1 MNLKMNYSDDF
12 NFKNYFSSR
21 NRSLTK
27 DQKSILDFYQKKV
40 SLESFCEL
48 EKLKE
53 YKYISLEIGFG
64 TGDILLH
71 NALNFP
77 NNLFVGIEYYKKGI
91 AQLLLNIEKHNLKN
105 IRLFYGDAFDY
116 LKLAKTNYLDE
127 ILIMF
132 PDPWPK
138 RRHWKRRIIN
148 KDSVNEISRI
158 LKLNGRTLFFTDNK
172 GLAYWGLRHFI
183 LNSDFNW
190 EIDMPI
196 NCRKKI
202 STHPVSRYELKA
214 LKNNINP
221 FYFQFI
227 KQ

>member
-1 MNLKMNYSDDF
+1 MNYSNDF
-12 NFKNYFSSR
+12 KFKNYLSSR
-21 NRSLTK
+21 NRSLTQ
-27 DQKSILDFYQKKV
+27 DQKSIFDFYQKKV
-40 SLESFCEL
+40 SLESFREL
-48 EKLKE
+48 EQLNE
-53 YKYISLEIGFG
+53 YKCISLEIGFG

-91 AQLLLNIEKHNLKN
+91 AQLLLNIEKYNLKN
-105 IRLFYGDAFDY
+105 IRIFYGDAFDY
-116 LKLAKTNYLDE
+116 LKLVKTNYLDE

-148 KDSVNEISRI
+148 KDSVNEISRT
-158 LKLNGRTLFFTDNK
+158 LKPNGKVLFFTDNK
-172 GLAYWGLRHFI
+172 DLAYWGLRHFI
-183 LNSDFNW
+183 LNTYFNW
-190 EIDMPI
+190 EIDMPS
-196 NCRKKI
+196 NCRNKI

-214 LKNNINP
+214 LENNINP

-227 KQ
+227 KHS

>member
-1 MNLKMNYSDDF
+1 MNYSDDF

-27 DQKSILDFYQKKV
+27 DQKSILDSYQKKV
-40 SLESFCEL
+40 SLESFYEL
-48 EKLKE
+48 EQLDE

-77 NNLFVGIEYYKKGI
+77 ENLFVGIEYYKKGI

-116 LKLAKTNYLDE
+116 LKLAKTNYLNE

-138 RRHWKRRIIN
+138 RKHWKRRIIS

-158 LKLNGRTLFFTDNK
+158 LKSNGKALFFTDNR

-183 LNSDFNW
+183 LNEDFNW
-190 EIDMPI
+190 EIDMPS
-196 NCRKKI
+196 NCRNKI
-202 STHPVSRYELKA
+202 STYPISRYELKA
-214 LKNNINP
+214 FENNINP
-221 FYFQFI
+221 YYFQFI

>member
-1 MNLKMNYSDDF
+1 MNYSDDF

-27 DQKSILDFYQKKV
+27 DQKSILDSYQKKL

-48 EKLKE
+48 EQLNE
-53 YKYISLEIGFG
+53 YENISLEIGFG
-64 TGDILLH
+64 TGDVLLH

-77 NNLFVGIEYYKKGI
+77 KNLFLGIEYYKKGI
-91 AQLLLNIEKHNLKN
+91 AQLLLNTEKHNLKN
-105 IRLFYGDAFDY
+105 IRLFYGDAFNY
-116 LKLAKTNYLDE
+116 LNLAKTNYLNE

-158 LKLNGRTLFFTDNK
+158 LKSNGKTLFFTDNR
-172 GLAYWGLRHFI
+172 GLAYWGLRHFV
-183 LNSDFNW
+183 LNEDFNW
-190 EIDMPI
+190 EIDMPS
-196 NCRKKI
+196 NCRNKI
-202 STHPVSRYELKA
+202 NTYPISRYELKA
-214 LKNNINP
+214 LENNINP
-221 FYFQFI
+221 YYFHFI
-227 KQ
+227 KK

>member
-1 MNLKMNYSDDF
+1 MNYSDDS

-27 DQKSILDFYQKKV
+27 DQKSILDFYQEKI

-48 EKLKE
+48 EQLNE
-53 YKYISLEIGFG
+53 YENISLEIGFG

-77 NNLFVGIEYYKKGI
+77 KNLFLGIEYYKKGI
-91 AQLLLNIEKHNLKN
+91 AQLLLNTEKHNLKN
-105 IRLFYGDAFDY
+105 IRLFYGDAFNY
-116 LKLAKTNYLDE
+116 LNLAKTNYLNE

-148 KDSVNEISRI
+148 KYSVNEISRI
-158 LKLNGRTLFFTDNK
+158 LKSNGKALFFTDNR
-172 GLAYWGLRHFI
+172 GLAYWGLRHFV
-183 LNSDFNW
+183 LNEDFNW
-190 EIDMPI
+190 EIDMPS
-196 NCRKKI
+196 NCRNKI
-202 STHPVSRYELKA
+202 NTYPISRYQLKA
-214 LKNNINP
+214 FENNINP
-221 FYFQFI
+221 YYFQFI

>member
-1 MNLKMNYSDDF
+1 MNYSNDF
-12 NFKNYFSSR
+12 KFKNYLSSR
-21 NRSLTK
+21 NRSLTQ
-27 DQKSILDFYQKKV
+27 DQKSIFDFYQKKV
-40 SLESFCEL
+40 SLESFREL
-48 EKLKE
+48 EQLNE
-53 YKYISLEIGFG
+53 YKCISLEIGFG

-91 AQLLLNIEKHNLKN
+91 AQLLLNIEKYNLKN
-105 IRLFYGDAFDY
+105 IRIFYGDAFDY
-116 LKLAKTNYLDE
+116 LKLVKTNYLDE

-148 KDSVNEISRI
+148 KDSVNEISRT
-158 LKLNGRTLFFTDNK
+158 LKPNGKVLFFTDNK
-172 GLAYWGLRHFI
+172 DLAYWGLRHFI
-183 LNSDFNW
+183 LNAYFNW
-190 EIDMPI
+190 EIDMPS
-196 NCRKKI
+196 NCRNKI

-214 LKNNINP
+214 LENNINP

-227 KQ
+227 KHS

>member
-1 MNLKMNYSDDF
+1 MNYSDDF

-27 DQKSILDFYQKKV
+27 DQKSILDSYQKKL

-48 EKLKE
+48 EQLNE
-53 YKYISLEIGFG
+53 YENISLEIGFG

-77 NNLFVGIEYYKKGI
+77 KNLFVGIEYYKKGI
-91 AQLLLNIEKHNLKN
+91 AQLLLNTEKHNLKN
-105 IRLFYGDAFDY
+105 IRLFYGDAFNY
-116 LKLAKTNYLDE
+116 LNLAKTNYLNE

-148 KDSVNEISRI
+148 KYSVNEISRI
-158 LKLNGRTLFFTDNK
+158 LKSNGKALFFTDNR

-183 LNSDFNW
+183 LNEDFNW
-190 EIDMPI
+190 EIDMPS
-196 NCRKKI
+196 NCRNKI
-202 STHPVSRYELKA
+202 NTYPTSRYELKA
-214 LKNNINP
+214 FENNINP
-221 FYFQFI
+221 YYFQFI
-227 KQ
+227 KR

>member
-1 MNLKMNYSDDF
+1 MNYSNDF
-12 NFKNYFSSR
+12 KFKNYLSSR
-21 NRSLTK
+21 NRSLTQ
-27 DQKSILDFYQKKV
+27 DQKSIFDFYQKKI
-40 SLESFCEL
+40 SLESFREL
-48 EKLKE
+48 EQLNE

-105 IRLFYGDAFDY
+105 VRLFYGDALDY

-148 KDSVNEISRI
+148 KDSVSEISRI
-158 LKLNGRTLFFTDNK
+158 LRSNGRALFFTDNK
-172 GLAYWGLRHFI
+172 GIAYWGLRHFI
-183 LNSDFNW
+183 LNADFNW
-190 EIDMPI
+190 EIDMPV
-196 NCRKKI
+196 NCRNKI
-202 STHPVSRYELKA
+202 RTYPISRYEQKA
-214 LKNNINP
+214 YKNNTNP

>member
-1 MNLKMNYSDDF
+1 MNYSDDF
-12 NFKNYFSSR
+12 KFKNYFSSR

-27 DQKSILDFYQKKV
+27 DQKSILDFYQEKI
-40 SLESFCEL
+40 SLESFS
-48 EKLKE
+48 KLDQINE
-53 YKYISLEIGFG
+53 YKNISLEIGFG
-64 TGDILLH
+64 AGDILLH

-77 NNLFVGIEYYKKGI
+77 NNLFVGVEYYKKGI

-105 IRLFYGDAFDY
+105 VRLFYGDALDY

-158 LKLNGRTLFFTDNK
+158 LRSNGRALFFTDNK
-172 GLAYWGLRHFI
+172 GIAYWGLRHFI
-183 LNSDFNW
+183 LNADFNW

-196 NCRKKI
+196 NCRNKI
-202 STHPVSRYELKA
+202 STYPVSRYEQKA
-214 LKNNINP
+214 LKNNTNP

>member
-1 MNLKMNYSDDF
+1 MCRFVTKETYNYLGFVDNQIFRIF
-12 NFKNYFSSR
+12 NYIKNNYVS
-21 NRSLTK
+21 K
-27 DQKSILDFYQKKV
+27 ISIFI
-40 SLESFCEL
+40 FEL
-48 EKLKE
+48 NE

-91 AQLLLNIEKHNLKN
+91 AQLLLNIEKYNLKN
-105 IRLFYGDAFDY
+105 IRIFYGDAFDY
-116 LKLAKTNYLDE
+116 LKLVKTNYLDE

-158 LKLNGRTLFFTDNK
+158 LRSNGRALFFTDNK
-172 GLAYWGLRHFI
+172 GIAYWGLRHFI
-183 LNSDFNW
+183 LNADFNW

-196 NCRKKI
+196 NCRNKI
-202 STHPVSRYELKA
+202 STYPVSRYEQKA
-214 LKNNINP
+214 LKNNTNP

>member
-1 MNLKMNYSDDF
+1 MNYSSDF
-12 NFKNYFSSR
+12 NFKNYLASR

-27 DQKSILDFYQKKV
+27 DQKSILDFYQEKI
-40 SLESFCEL
+40 SLESFYEL
-48 EKLKE
+48 EQLN
-53 YKYISLEIGFG
+53 KYENISLEIGFG

-77 NNLFVGIEYYKKGI
+77 KNLFVGIEYYKKGI

-105 IRLFYGDAFDY
+105 IRLFYGDALDY
-116 LKLAKTNYLDE
+116 LKIAKTNCLNE

-158 LKLNGRTLFFTDNK
+158 LKSNGRALFFTDNR
-172 GLAYWGLRHFI
+172 GLAYWGLRQFI
-183 LNSDFNW
+183 LNEDFNW
-190 EIDMPI
+190 EIDLPS
-196 NCRKKI
+196 NCRNKI
-202 STHPVSRYELKA
+202 STYPISRYELKA
-214 LKNNINP
+214 FKNNINP
-221 FYFQFI
+221 YYFQFI

>member
-1 MNLKMNYSDDF
+1 MNYSDDF
-12 NFKNYFSSR
+12 NFKNYFTSR

-27 DQKSILDFYQKKV
+27 DQKSVLDFYQEKI
-40 SLESFCEL
+40 SLESFYEL
-48 EKLKE
+48 EQLN
-53 YKYISLEIGFG
+53 KYENISLEIGFG
-64 TGDILLH
+64 TGDTLLH

-77 NNLFVGIEYYKKGI
+77 KNLFVGIEYYKKGI

-105 IRLFYGDAFDY
+105 IRLFYGDAFYY
-116 LKLAKTNYLDE
+116 LNLAKTNYLNE

-158 LKLNGRTLFFTDNK
+158 LKSNGKTLFFTDNR
-172 GLAYWGLRHFI
+172 GLAYWGLRHFV
-183 LNSDFNW
+183 LNEDFNW
-190 EIDMPI
+190 EIDMPS
-196 NCRKKI
+196 NCRNKI
-202 STHPVSRYELKA
+202 NTYPISRYQLKA
-214 LKNNINP
+214 FENNINP
-221 FYFQFI
+221 YYFQFI

>member
-1 MNLKMNYSDDF
+1 MNYSDDF

-27 DQKSILDFYQKKV
+27 DQKSILDLYQEKI

-48 EKLKE
+48 EKLNE
-53 YKYISLEIGFG
+53 YENISLEIGFG

-77 NNLFVGIEYYKKGI
+77 KNLFVGIEYYKKGI

-105 IRLFYGDAFDY
+105 IRLFYGDALDY
-116 LKLAKTNYLDE
+116 LKIAKTNCLNE

-158 LKLNGRTLFFTDNK
+158 LKSNGRALFFTDNR
-172 GLAYWGLRHFI
+172 GLAYWGLRQFI
-183 LNSDFNW
+183 LNEDFNW
-190 EIDMPI
+190 EIDLPS
-196 NCRKKI
+196 NCRNKI
-202 STHPVSRYELKA
+202 STYPISRYELKA
-214 LKNNINP
+214 FKNNINP
-221 FYFQFI
+221 YYFQFI

>member
-1 MNLKMNYSDDF
+1 MNYSSDF
-12 NFKNYFSSR
+12 NFKNYFTSR

-27 DQKSILDFYQKKV
+27 DQKSILDFYQEKI

-48 EKLKE
+48 EQLNE
-53 YKYISLEIGFG
+53 YENISLEIGFG

-77 NNLFVGIEYYKKGI
+77 KNLFVGIEYYKKGI

-116 LKLAKTNYLDE
+116 LNLAKENYLNE

-158 LKLNGRTLFFTDNK
+158 LKSNGKALFFTDNR

-183 LNSDFNW
+183 LNEDFNW
-190 EIDMPI
+190 EIDMPS
-196 NCRKKI
+196 NCRNKI
-202 STHPVSRYELKA
+202 STYPISRYELKA
-214 LKNNINP
+214 FKNNINP
-221 FYFQFI
+221 YYFQFI

>member
-1 MNLKMNYSDDF
+1 MNYSNDF
-12 NFKNYFSSR
+12 KFKNYLSSR
-21 NRSLTK
+21 NRSLTQ
-27 DQKSILDFYQKKV
+27 DQKSIFDFYQKKI
-40 SLESFCEL
+40 SLESFREL
-48 EKLKE
+48 EQLNE
-53 YKYISLEIGFG
+53 YKCISLEIGFG

-91 AQLLLNIEKHNLKN
+91 AQLLLNIEKYNLKN
-105 IRLFYGDAFDY
+105 IRIFYGDAFDY
-116 LKLAKTNYLDE
+116 LKLVKTNYLDE

-148 KDSVNEISRI
+148 KDSVNEISRT
-158 LKLNGRTLFFTDNK
+158 LKPNGKVLFFTDNK
-172 GLAYWGLRHFI
+172 DLAYWGLRHFI
-183 LNSDFNW
+183 LNAYFNW
-190 EIDMPI
+190 EIDMPS
-196 NCRKKI
+196 NCRNKI

-214 LKNNINP
+214 LENNINP

-227 KQ
+227 KHS

>member
-1 MNLKMNYSDDF
+1 MNYSDDF

-27 DQKSILDFYQKKV
+27 DQKSILDSYQKKV
-40 SLESFCEL
+40 SLESFYEL
-48 EKLKE
+48 EQLDE

-77 NNLFVGIEYYKKGI
+77 ENLFVGIEYYKKGI

-116 LKLAKTNYLDE
+116 LKLAKTNYLNE

-138 RRHWKRRIIN
+138 RKHWKRRIIS

-158 LKLNGRTLFFTDNK
+158 LKSNGKALFFTDNR

-183 LNSDFNW
+183 INEDFNW
-190 EIDMPI
+190 EIDMPS
-196 NCRKKI
+196 NCRNKI
-202 STHPVSRYELKA
+202 STYPISRYELKA
-214 LKNNINP
+214 FENNINP
-221 FYFQFI
+221 YYFQFI

>member
-1 MNLKMNYSDDF
+1 MNYSNDSK
-12 NFKNYFSSR
+12 FKNYLSSR
-21 NRSLTK
+21 NRSLTQ
-27 DQKSILDFYQKKV
+27 DQKSIFDFYQKKI
-40 SLESFCEL
+40 SLESFREL
-48 EKLKE
+48 EQLNE

-91 AQLLLNIEKHNLKN
+91 AQLLLNMEKHNLKN
-105 IRLFYGDAFDY
+105 IRIFYGDAFDY
-116 LKLAKTNYLDE
+116 LKLVKTNYLDE

-158 LKLNGRTLFFTDNK
+158 LKLNGKVLFFTDNK
-172 GLAYWGLRHFI
+172 DLAYWGLRHFI
-183 LNSDFNW
+183 LNTYFNW
-190 EIDMPI
+190 EIDMPS
-196 NCRKKI
+196 NCRNKI

-214 LKNNINP
+214 LENNINP

-227 KQ
+227 KHS

>member
-1 MNLKMNYSDDF
+1 MNYSDDF
-12 NFKNYFSSR
+12 NFKNYFTSR

-27 DQKSILDFYQKKV
+27 DQKSILNLYQEKI
-40 SLESFCEL
+40 SLESFYEL
-48 EKLKE
+48 EQLN
-53 YKYISLEIGFG
+53 KYENISLEIGFG

-77 NNLFVGIEYYKKGI
+77 KNLFVGIEYYKKGI

-105 IRLFYGDAFDY
+105 IRLFYGDALDY
-116 LKLAKTNYLDE
+116 LKIAKTNCLNE

-158 LKLNGRTLFFTDNK
+158 LKSNGRALFFTDNR
-172 GLAYWGLRHFI
+172 GLAYWGLRQFI
-183 LNSDFNW
+183 LNEDFNW
-190 EIDMPI
+190 EIDLPS
-196 NCRKKI
+196 NCRNKI
-202 STHPVSRYELKA
+202 STYPISRYELKA
-214 LKNNINP
+214 FKNNINP
-221 FYFQFI
+221 YYFQFI

>member
-1 MNLKMNYSDDF
+1 MNYSDDF
-12 NFKNYFSSR
+12 KFKNYFSSR

-27 DQKSILDFYQKKV
+27 DQKSILDFYQEKV
-40 SLESFCEL
+40 SLESFSEL
-48 EKLKE
+48 DQLNE

-91 AQLLLNIEKHNLKN
+91 AQLLLNIEKYNLKN
-105 IRLFYGDAFDY
+105 IRIFYGDAFDY
-116 LKLAKTNYLDE
+116 LKLVKTNYLDE

-158 LKLNGRTLFFTDNK
+158 LRSNGRALFFTDNK
-172 GLAYWGLRHFI
+172 GIAYWGLRHFI
-183 LNSDFNW
+183 LNADFNW

-196 NCRKKI
+196 NCRNKI
-202 STHPVSRYELKA
+202 STYPVSRYEQKA
-214 LKNNINP
+214 LKNNTNP

>member
-1 MNLKMNYSDDF
+1 MNYSNDF
-12 NFKNYFSSR
+12 KFKNYLSSR
-21 NRSLTK
+21 NRSLTQ
-27 DQKSILDFYQKKV
+27 DQKSIFDFYQKKV
-40 SLESFCEL
+40 SLESFREL
-48 EKLKE
+48 EQLNE
-53 YKYISLEIGFG
+53 YKCISLEIGFG

-91 AQLLLNIEKHNLKN
+91 AQLLLNIEKYNLKN
-105 IRLFYGDAFDY
+105 IRIFYGDAFDY
-116 LKLAKTNYLDE
+116 LKLVKTNYLDE

-158 LKLNGRTLFFTDNK
+158 LKLNGKALFFTDNK
-172 GLAYWGLRHFI
+172 DLAYWGLRHFI
-183 LNSDFNW
+183 LNTYFNW
-190 EIDMPI
+190 EIDMPS
-196 NCRKKI
+196 NCRNKI

-214 LKNNINP
+214 LENNINP

-227 KQ
+227 KHS

>member
-1 MNLKMNYSDDF
+1 MNYSNDF
-12 NFKNYFSSR
+12 KFKNYLSSR
-21 NRSLTK
+21 NRSLTQ
-27 DQKSILDFYQKKV
+27 DQKSIFDFYQKKV
-40 SLESFCEL
+40 SLESFREL
-48 EKLKE
+48 EQLNE

-105 IRLFYGDAFDY
+105 VRLFYGDALDY

-158 LKLNGRTLFFTDNK
+158 LRSNGRALFFTDNK
-172 GLAYWGLRHFI
+172 GIAYWGLRHFI
-183 LNSDFNW
+183 LNADFNW

-196 NCRKKI
+196 NCRNKI
-202 STHPVSRYELKA
+202 STYPVSRYEQKA
-214 LKNNINP
+214 LKNNTNP

>member
-1 MNLKMNYSDDF
+1 MNYSDDF

-27 DQKSILDFYQKKV
+27 DQKSILDSYQKKL

-48 EKLKE
+48 EQLNE
-53 YKYISLEIGFG
+53 YENISLEIGFG
-64 TGDILLH
+64 TGDVLLH

-77 NNLFVGIEYYKKGI
+77 KNLFLGIEYYKKGI
-91 AQLLLNIEKHNLKN
+91 DQLILNIEKHNLKN

-116 LKLAKTNYLDE
+116 LKLAKTNYLNE

-158 LKLNGRTLFFTDNK
+158 LKSNGKTLFFTDNR
-172 GLAYWGLRHFI
+172 GLAYWGLRHFV
-183 LNSDFNW
+183 LNEDFNW
-190 EIDMPI
+190 EIDMPS
-196 NCRKKI
+196 NCRNKI
-202 STHPVSRYELKA
+202 NTYHISRYQLKA
-214 LKNNINP
+214 FENNINP
-221 FYFQFI
+221 YYFQFI

>member
-1 MNLKMNYSDDF
+1 MNYSNDF
-12 NFKNYFSSR
+12 KFKNYLSSR

-27 DQKSILDFYQKKV
+27 NQKSIFDFYQKKV
-40 SLESFCEL
+40 SLEKFCEL
-48 EKLKE
+48 EQLKE

-77 NNLFVGIEYYKKGI
+77 NNLFIGIEYYRKGI
-91 AQLLLNIEKHNLKN
+91 AQLLLNIEKYNLKN
-105 IRLFYGDAFDY
+105 IRIFYGDAFDY
-116 LKLAKTNYLDE
+116 LKLVKTNYLDE

-158 LKLNGRTLFFTDNK
+158 LKLNGKALFFTDNK
-172 GLAYWGLRHFI
+172 DLAYWGLRHFI
-183 LNSDFNW
+183 LNAYFNW
-190 EIDMPI
+190 EIDIPS
-196 NCRKKI
+196 NCRNKI

-227 KQ
+227 KHS

>member
-1 MNLKMNYSDDF
+1 MNYSNDF
-12 NFKNYFSSR
+12 KFKNYLSSR
-21 NRSLTK
+21 NRSLTQ
-27 DQKSILDFYQKKV
+27 DQKSIFDFYQKKV
-40 SLESFCEL
+40 SLESFREL
-48 EKLKE
+48 EQLNE
-53 YKYISLEIGFG
+53 YKCISLEIGFG

-91 AQLLLNIEKHNLKN
+91 AQLLLNIEKYNLKN
-105 IRLFYGDAFDY
+105 IRIFYGDAFDY
-116 LKLAKTNYLDE
+116 LKLVKTNYLDE

-148 KDSVNEISRI
+148 KDSVNEISRT
-158 LKLNGRTLFFTDNK
+158 LKPNGKVLFFTDNK
-172 GLAYWGLRHFI
+172 DLAYWGLRHFI
-183 LNSDFNW
+183 LNAYFNW
-190 EIDMPI
+190 EIDMPS
-196 NCRKKI
+196 NCRNKI

-214 LKNNINP
+214 LKNNTNP